1 MRNLE
6 NYIRHRVIEILS
18 FGLSKSSESD
28 WEILAVS
35 LSKLVK
41 EPIQETS
48 NDYEVSVLFDY
59 LFLKYHEGQIN
70 ISELKSTLGALGATK
85 ISDAFPNTLASNS
98 IVEEDR
104 FLKAYVEDAKRVFCV

>member
-1 MRNLE
+1 MKSVE

-35 LSKLVK
+35 ISKLVK

-48 NDYEVSVLFDY
+48 NDYKVSVLFDY
-59 LFLKYHEGQIN
+59 LFLKYHEEKVN
-70 ISELKSTLGALGATK
+70 IYELKSALSALGVTK
-85 ISDAFPNTLASNS
+85 ISDALPNTLISKS

-104 FLKAYVEDAKRVFCV
+104 FLKAYIEDAKRAFCV